1 MIKKFIQKYGEWF
14 ETLFTENGVNHNMAA
29 IFNMIIIVLLFS
41 GTMYFIDQLIKKI
54 IINSFKA
61 FRKKSKKNKKSLD
74 HYLMLSDLPKYLA
87 HSLPIFIIWSFI
99 PEIFIEFPVL
109 SKFMLQF
116 IDIYIIFLSISIVNS
131 ILRALKKYLFNKP
144 KFKDKPLESYLQVL
158 MIFSWGVGTFL
169 IINSITGYSTISVTT
184 LSAAS
189 AVLLLIFKD
198 TILGF
203 VASIQVTVND
213 MVRIGDWITFSQY
226 GADGNVI
233 EITLATVRVQNW
245 DNTYTTIPTYSLIS
259 DSFKNWRGME
269 ESGGRRIKRAIHIK
283 QTSVKFLTKELI
295 EDLKKINLVSN
306 YLDDR
311 EKTNDKFNKSKDI
324 DKSLLINGENQTN
337 LGVYRKYVEAYL
349 EKNPGINEDMFQ
361 MVRHLAPTEKGI
373 PIEVYCFSKDQEWL
387 SYEHIQADIFDHIIA
402 SAAYF
407 DLEIFEF
414 PTGNDVNFNK

>member
-1 MIKKFIQKYGEWF
+1 MIKKIIEKYGESF
-14 ETLFTENGVNHNMAA
+14 QTLLTESGMSRNMAA
-29 IFNMIIIVLLFS
+29 IFNIFIIALLFF
-41 GTMYFIDQLIKKI
+41 GIMYFIDQLIKKI
-54 IINSFKA
+54 IIKSFKA
-61 FRKKSKKNKKSLD
+61 FRKKGKNALD
-74 HYLMLSDLPKYLA
+74 HYLISSDLPKYLA
-87 HSLPIFIIWSFI
+87 HAIPLYIIWSFT
-99 PEIFIEFPVL
+99 PEILKQFPVL
-109 SKFMLQF
+109 SKFTLKF
-116 IDIYIIFLSISIVNS
+116 IDIYIIFLGVNIVKS
-131 ILRALKKYLFNKP
+131 ILRSVKKYLFNKP
-144 KFKDKPLESYLQVL
+144 KFKDKPLESYLQIL
-158 MIFSWGVGTFL
+158 MIFSWGIGIFL

-269 ESGGRRIKRAIHIK
+269 ESGGRRIKRSIHIK
-283 QTSVKFLTKELI
+283 QTSVKFLTKKLI
-295 EDLKKINLVSN
+295 EDLKKINLVSS
-306 YLDDR
+306 YLEDR
-311 EKTNDKFNKSKDI
+311 EKTNDKFNLSKDI
-324 DKSLLINGENQTN
+324 DKTLLINGENQTN
-337 LGVYRKYVEAYL
+337 LGVYRKYIEAYL
-349 EKNPGINEDMFQ
+349 AKNPKINKDMLQ

-387 SYEHIQADIFDHIIA
+387 SYEHIQADIFDHILA

-414 PTGNDVNFNK
+414 PTGNSLNFN